1 MITARRIIGYAALAT
16 VLAVV
21 SLAGAPVAGADGLD
35 DIAPRDTWGLSIF
48 QYRLSFD
55 NGAGIVG
62 AFFTPTTTGPA
73 TFAYVMFALFLPAAA
88 IGLMALK
95 ILLKAD
101 WLTPLVKVID
111 ATANRLY
118 QQIGLP
124 FSLAMV
130 TATLMITAAMF
141 ALRNKGSRL
150 WHHLAVTI
158 VCVVVGASIAFP
170 VAEAAKFLGMG
181 RDAAVDVGHTLTGAT
196 LDASAHSTQPAAPAA
211 VNDPT
216 AVLVDEWVRKPIQR
230 WNFGGQDLDSISP
243 QCASAWNARVTAG
256 APDKIK
262 DAPFDCLGKNNPRAI
277 ALNTAAM
284 DPGSTLVFSVLSVF
298 FGIILCVMLLSVVV
312 AVLGV
317 SVVALLHAG
326 LLKAGL
332 MAAGTQAGQN
342 FLIRNSVD
350 APIAAVM
357 FFGGLLGVYVS
368 AAVAKILAVVVPSS
382 TTGMMLI
389 ILLLAG
395 TVVGVRKVIGNLKIV
410 PQRAARSMTSNSG
423 QSALQRSSSG
433 VAGSAGRAIAG
444 ATATR
449 YAARRARKAILAAA
463 VPEAVVPSAMASTVR
478 SAARRARGGA
488 SGQASSTQPLAG
500 AAAGP
505 VGSQPFPYS
514 GAAVLSPAQYAR
526 VVANQYRTSRRNTP
540 STPTGGGYRTVAG
553 RGAQARAMAS
563 AGVAA
568 APGHQPGSLA
578 GPAARQVGAPPL
590 RMPSPAQ
597 GGVSAGGGSTRG
609 RQPAANRGAPAAG
622 STASAARNT
631 ARIYRDRNRS

>member
-1 MITARRIIGYAALAT
+1 MITARRIIGYAAVAT

-62 AFFTPTTTGPA
+62 AFFTPNTTGPA

-130 TATLMITAAMF
+130 TATLMITAAIF

-243 QCASAWNARVTAG
+243 QCASAWNARVSAG

-262 DAPFDCLGKNNPRAI
+262 DAPFDCLGKNDPRAI
-277 ALNTAAM
+277 ALNNAAM

-389 ILLLAG
+389 IMLLAA

-410 PQRAARSMTSNSG
+410 PQRAARSVTSTSG

-478 SAARRARGGA
+478 SAAQRVRGGA
-488 SGQASSTQPLAG
+488 SGQASSTQHP

-505 VGSQPFPYS
+505 VASQPFPYS

-540 STPTGGGYRTVAG
+540 SMPTGGGYRTVAG

-568 APGHQPGSLA
+568 APGYQSGSLA
-578 GPAARQVGAPPL
+578 GPAATPTGAPPL
-590 RMPSPAQ
+590 RMPSPAP
-597 GGVSAGGGSTRG
+597 GGASAGGGSTRG
-609 RQPAANRGAPAAG
+609 RQPAANRGAPASG